1 LLLERIAPPIWK
13 SQLAAGHLPAVKSLK
28 WDAAYFFAEERE
40 LGREKAYL
48 PTQQE
53 ERPAG
58 SAAENTENPRSSR
71 GS

>member
-48 PTQQE
+48 PTQQVAKFSIFGQHS
-53 ERPAG
+53 PPG
-58 SAAENTENPRSSR
+58 P
-71 GS
+71 